1 MSGRKPHLPTK
12 PAFRER
18 HAVLEAST
26 CDESKSKILSLVLMM
41 RLCAT
46 SILSYALM
54 SGSISSPWFYST
66 LVKTRAVFRPYPL
79 TSSGQWCPCCV
90 LLYKKPFSTE
100 FHRFF
105 FPSQLWNASPYLPD
119 KPRQFQENMPN
130 RLHRAITMSIMPLYS
145 STSLLLV
152 LFGIQ
157 LFLSCLIT
165 PSHFNFG
172 PWLTDISTWWR
183 TGFVACFD

>member
-1 MSGRKPHLPTK
+1 MMSGRKPHLPTK

-79 TSSGQWCPCCV
+79 TSSGQRCPCCV

-105 FPSQLWNASPYLPD
+105 S
-119 KPRQFQENMPN
+119 
-130 RLHRAITMSIMPLYS
+130 PLYS
-145 STSLLLV
+145 EMHPLISQTSQGNSRKTCRIACTEQSRCPLCLCIQVLHYCLYYLASSYSLV
-152 LFGIQ
+152 
-157 LFLSCLIT
+157 
-165 PSHFNFG
+165 
-172 PWLTDISTWWR
+172 
-183 TGFVACFD
+183 V